1 MVIARFGSWT
11 FDGRRRQVFRGN
23 GEVLHLTPKAFDL
36 LGILLEQ
43 APSVVRKNELHERL
57 WPGTFVSDATLVGLV
72 KELRRSLNDRN
83 RHLPVIRT
91 SYGVGYAFCAPID
104 RAPAAELD
112 KAPSSI
118 AVLPFVN
125 LSAES
130 HNDYFGE
137 GLTEELIN
145 ALTQLRGLRVASRT
159 SVFQF
164 RNSSVNI
171 TEVGRQLRVSQVLE
185 GSIQRAGNRLRI
197 TARLVNVADGYH
209 LWSRR
214 FERELTGIFEIQDE
228 MTASIVTAL
237 EPALV
242 RRPRSVA
249 DRHTSNVEAFELY
262 LRARYHWHQRTPE
275 SLQTAIG
282 HLEAAIR
289 LDPDYALALA
299 GRADAYSILAFYGYL
314 PLHDARAASD
324 QSSRRALELAPD
336 LPETHYARALFTMWL
351 SSQWREAEGSFRQA
365 LEIQPDFAP
374 AHTHYAAFLSISNR
388 LDEAR
393 AHILEAVT
401 LDPLSPAVYGTG
413 ALCMFTS
420 GQYAEAVRYGTRAL
434 ELHPNFAVG
443 LYALGLTHCRLQQ
456 FERACD
462 AFERLLT
469 LSNRATYF
477 LGWKALAH
485 GLAGQV
491 DEAIA
496 LAGEIAGRHPGE
508 YTHPLTHVLVARAR
522 ADRGAAASAVRAY
535 IAAGGAGFQ
544 MGHIVPF
551 FGDWRSDPD
560 FLELFEQ
567 LCLELS

>member
-1 MVIARFGSWT
+1 MIAHFGNWT
-11 FDGRRRQVFRGN
+11 FDGRRRQVLHDN

-43 APSVVRKNELHERL
+43 APSVVRKNELHQQL

-72 KELRRSLNDRN
+72 KELRRALNDRN
-83 RHLPVIRT
+83 PNSPIIRT
-91 SYGVGYAFCAPID
+91 SYGVGYAFCALND
-104 RAPAAELD
+104 RTAAAELD
-112 KAPSSI
+112 KTPSSI

-125 LSAES
+125 LSADS
-130 HNDYFGE
+130 HNDYFSD

-164 RNSSVNI
+164 RNTRVDI
-171 TEVGRQLRVSQVLE
+171 TDVGRQLRVGQVLE

-197 TARLVNVADGYH
+197 TASLVNVTDGYH
-209 LWSRR
+209 LWSQR
-214 FERELTGIFEIQDE
+214 FEREITGIFEIQDE
-228 MTASIVTAL
+228 ITASIVRAL
-237 EPALV
+237 EPTLV
-242 RRPRSVA
+242 GRPRSVA
-249 DRHTSNVEAFELY
+249 HRHTSNVEAFELY
-262 LRARYHWHQRTPE
+262 LRARHHWHQRTPE

-289 LDPDYALALA
+289 MDPEYALALA

-314 PLHDARAASD
+314 PLHDARVASD
-324 QSSRRALELAPD
+324 QSSRRALDLAPE
-336 LPETHYARALFTMWL
+336 LPETHYARALFSMWL
-351 SSQWREAEGSFRQA
+351 SPQWHEAEDSFRRA
-365 LEIQPDFAP
+365 LDIQPDFAP
-374 AHTHYAAFLSISNR
+374 AHTHYAAFLSIGNR
-388 LDEAR
+388 FDEAR
-393 AHILEAVT
+393 AHLLEAVT
-401 LDPLSPAVYGTG
+401 LDSLSPAVYGTG

-420 GQYAEAVRYGTRAL
+420 GQYAEAVRYGRRAL
-434 ELHPNFAVG
+434 ELHPHFVVG
-443 LYALGLTHCRLQQ
+443 LYALGLTYCRVQQ
-456 FERACD
+456 FDSACD
-462 AFERLLT
+462 AFDRLLM

-491 DEAIA
+491 DEAAA

-522 ADRGAAASAVRAY
+522 GDRDAAARALRAY

-551 FGDWRSDPD
+551 FGDWRVDPE
-560 FLELFEQ
+560 FRPLFEQ
-567 LCLELS
+567 LGLELS